1 MHHSIILKLPNRRR
15 LSVAL
20 LHEVSW
26 QLGLKT
32 LSKLTSLA
40 QACLPVVARTR
51 SSFMALATGSPYAD
65 WGVGEAG
72 TVQEQ
77 GRNSDITVSIRR
89 GQSKTCSD
97 SPDSSHT
104 TNVNSCQEAY
114 C

>member
-1 MHHSIILKLPNRRR
+1 MHHSIILKLTNRRR

-20 LHEVSW
+20 LPEVS
-26 QLGLKT
+26 LGLKT

-51 SSFMALATGSPYAD
+51 SSFMALATGSPYVD
-65 WGVGEAG
+65 WSVGEAG

-114 C
+114 S